1 MNAEQIE
8 KRTFLFDQYENEEN
22 YLSNKH
28 KEGWKLVK
36 IKRRLFNCKYYFEK
50 CASCDVA
57 YQLDYFEKAEDD
69 SDEILN
75 EKIQFYTDA
84 GWELVVENINHW
96 YYFRKNIKDAG
107 PLLYSDPTSKI
118 DMAKKASNRVA
129 IILTM
134 ALMVLAHH
142 LSFNVDE
149 FQIDG
154 LHSLVEV
161 TNFLTVIIYELL
173 LCMIL
178 YFMGRVL
185 AFEKK
190 FYQINDG
197 DFQKSNLEMKR
208 KIPLFWG
215 VLSMLVLLF
224 SILAYTNG
232 SIGDFCR
239 AAFVWIAL
247 GIALAFWAVV
257 FGTYKQSNN
266 I

>member
-8 KRTFLFDQYENEEN
+8 KRIFLFDQYENEEN
-22 YLSNKH
+22 YLRNKH
-28 KEGWKLVK
+28 KEGWK
-36 IKRRLFNCKYYFEK
+36 
-50 CASCDVA
+50 
-57 YQLDYFEKAEDD
+57 
-69 SDEILN
+69 
-75 EKIQFYTDA
+75 
-84 GWELVVENINHW
+84 LVVENINHW

-107 PLLYSDPTSKI
+107 PLLYSDSTSKI
-118 DMAKKASNRVA
+118 DMAKKASNRIA

-134 ALMVLAHH
+134 GLMVLTFI
-142 LSFNVDE
+142 LSLNVDE

-161 TNFLTVIIYELL
+161 TNFLTVVIYELL

-190 FYQINDG
+190 FYQINEG

-208 KIPLFWG
+208 KISLFWG
-215 VLSMLVLLF
+215 VLSMLLLLF

-232 SIGDFCR
+232 RIGDFCR
-239 AAFVWIAL
+239 AAFVWIVL

-257 FGTYKQSNN
+257 FGTHKQSKN